1 MRRLVSALSKI
12 LAGMKEVNCAG
23 SSPLPSSF
31 LTRASQ
37 IYLSWA
43 GLPDAFSG
51 VEFSAW
57 LAASIR

>member
-1 MRRLVSALSKI
+1 
-12 LAGMKEVNCAG
+12 MKEVNCAG